1 MSTLQ
6 IPLNSLNNNPFAN
19 MSGGG
24 LVNHL
29 ASTSAS
35 EGGDSSLDGSDMI
48 NISSDQFKE
57 AVPSMFEESKS
68 PSMFEKPPVGP
79 AGEINSEGMN
89 CALHKSPIYDEY
101 HTESAK
107 VLTLL

>member
-6 IPLNSLNNNPFAN
+6 ILLNSLNNNPFAN

-79 AGEINSEGMN
+79 AGEINSEGIN
-89 CALHKSPIYDEY
+89 CAITNLQSMTNTKLSQQRF
-101 HTESAK
+101 
-107 VLTLL
+107 